1 VLAPLQE
8 FLARHA
14 EPGELDFFA
23 DLQGLHAE
31 HPLALIPAFLVT
43 ELGEALQISLLIL
56 VPFVL
61 VDLCRPGAGADGP
74 GWGTQ
79 TQPLV
84 GLPLKIALFLAVG
97 GWDVIVRGLV
107 EGYCVSGA
115 LIEQALRL
123 AVAQVLPFALAAGG
137 GRLLIGLIAQRLGLH
152 DPTLVLLARAAAVLA
167 VLAVGGPGW
176 LAERRP
182 GPANVGAD
190 RGDRPGRAVSLGV
203 FGWAALRLFGLLR
216 AQTLWRARRG
226 SFLGGRGCGRSPG
239 AWRLRS
245 CLRRRWD
252 GDDADVAAR
261 RGL

>member
-1 VLAPLQE
+1 VELDIPPGLLAWALLTAGPLLAITCTAFTKASVVLSALRVGLGAEQLLPWSAVFALSLAITAVIMGPVATASLQALGEVGGIAGLREGPGSQISTVLAPLQE

-61 VDLCRPGAGADGP
+61 VDLVLAQVLVLMGLGG
-74 GWGTQ
+74 GQ

-107 EGYCVSGA
+107 EGYS
-115 LIEQALRL
+115 
-123 AVAQVLPFALAAGG
+123 
-137 GRLLIGLIAQRLGLH
+137 
-152 DPTLVLLARAAAVLA
+152 
-167 VLAVGGPGW
+167 
-176 LAERRP
+176 
-182 GPANVGAD
+182 
-190 RGDRPGRAVSLGV
+190 
-203 FGWAALRLFGLLR
+203 
-216 AQTLWRARRG
+216 
-226 SFLGGRGCGRSPG
+226 
-239 AWRLRS
+239 
-245 CLRRRWD
+245 
-252 GDDADVAAR
+252 
-261 RGL
+261 

>member
-1 VLAPLQE
+1 MELDIPPGLLAWALLTAGPLLAITCTAFTKASVVLSALRVGLGAEQLLPWSAVFALSLAITAVIMGPVATASLQALAEVGGIAGLREGPGSQISTVLAPLQE

-61 VDLCRPGAGADGP
+61 VDLVLAQVLVLMGLGG
-74 GWGTQ
+74 GQ

-107 EGYCVSGA
+107 EGYS
-115 LIEQALRL
+115 
-123 AVAQVLPFALAAGG
+123 
-137 GRLLIGLIAQRLGLH
+137 
-152 DPTLVLLARAAAVLA
+152 
-167 VLAVGGPGW
+167 
-176 LAERRP
+176 
-182 GPANVGAD
+182 
-190 RGDRPGRAVSLGV
+190 
-203 FGWAALRLFGLLR
+203 
-216 AQTLWRARRG
+216 
-226 SFLGGRGCGRSPG
+226 
-239 AWRLRS
+239 
-245 CLRRRWD
+245 
-252 GDDADVAAR
+252 
-261 RGL
+261 